1 MKPRTFLAKAQRR
14 KESARRLNVCSEK
27 MKEELNKAGVCILA
41 SVWLCG
47 CASHAASPSSLQAD
61 KVVVAKGQRVLVLM
75 SKENVLKTYHVAL
88 GKQPKGPK
96 MREGDGKTPEGHYV
110 IDRRNAKSRFHL
122 ALHISYPS
130 VADVQNARK
139 LGVSPGGDI
148 MIHGLPSGWGWMGA
162 LHTKWDWT
170 DGCIAVTN
178 AEIEEIW
185 RAVPNGTPIEIRP

>member
-1 MKPRTFLAKAQRR
+1 
-14 KESARRLNVCSEK
+14 

-148 MIHGLPSGWGWMGA
+148 MITWSAERLGL
-162 LHTKWDWT
+162 
-170 DGCIAVTN
+170 DGGIAHEVGLDRRVYRGYERRDRRNLARRPERN
-178 AEIEEIW
+178 A
-185 RAVPNGTPIEIRP
+185 N

>member
-1 MKPRTFLAKAQRR
+1 
-14 KESARRLNVCSEK
+14 

-47 CASHAASPSSLQAD
+47 CASHAASTSSLQAD
-61 KVVVAKGQRVLVLM
+61 KVVVVKGQRVLVLM

-96 MREGDGKTPEGHYV
+96 MREGDGKTPEGRYV
-110 IDRRNAKSRFHL
+110 IDSRNAKSRFHL

-130 VADVQNARK
+130 AADVENARK

>member
-1 MKPRTFLAKAQRR
+1 
-14 KESARRLNVCSEK
+14 
-27 MKEELNKAGVCILA
+27 MKEELNKAGVCILT